1 MNRKYTVLIIDDKI
15 ENLKYLKEMLKDET
29 YELKA
34 TPDALFAI
42 ESAKQKPPNLILLDI
57 KMPNIDG
64 FEVCKIVKQ
73 DEKLKDI
80 PIIFIS
86 ALDDV
91 SIKVKAFEQ
100 GGVDYITKP
109 FEQEE
114 VKARI
119 RTQLEIYENKQT
131 ISKLLNQQDFFLKK
145 IIHEINT
152 PLSVISLNVD
162 NLEEQIGQK
171 EQLEVIKASTKSL
184 SSIYNDLY
192 FLTKKKAREKSC
204 EKIDLVS
211 FLSSRIQFFDE
222 IAKTKNLHI
231 HLEIDK
237 EFELFMD
244 RYELERVI
252 DNTISNAI
260 KYSYENEDIE
270 IILDYKNQG
279 IIEIKNK
286 GIIIEDKD
294 SIFKAYYQQKD
305 KNIGLGLGLSI
316 VKEICQNNQIK
327 INIESNKD
335 KTSFTYI
342 FPSDKTKELT

>member
-15 ENLKYLKEMLKDET
+15 ENLKYLKEILKDET

-171 EQLEVIKASTKSL
+171 EQLEVIKASSKSL

-260 KYSYENEDIE
+260 KYSYENKDIE

-316 VKEICQNNQIK
+316 VKEICKNNQIQID
-327 INIESNKD
+327 INSSKEE
-335 KTSFTYI
+335 TSFSYI
-342 FPSDKTKELT
+342 FPKNMIKEVL

>member
-1 MNRKYTVLIIDDKI
+1 MIRKYTVLIIDDKI
-15 ENLKYLKEMLKDET
+15 ENLKYLKEILKDEP

-42 ESAKQKPPNLILLDI
+42 NSAKENPPNLILLDI
-57 KMPNIDG
+57 KMPDIDG
-64 FEVCKIVKQ
+64 FEVCKMVKQ
-73 DEKLKDI
+73 NDKLKDI

-119 RTQLEIYENKQT
+119 KTQLQIYESKQT

-171 EQLEVIKASTKSL
+171 EQLEVIKASSKSL

-192 FLTKKKAREKSC
+192 FLTKKQVREKTY

-222 IAKTKNLHI
+222 IAKVKDIHI
-231 HLEIDK
+231 HLEIYK
-237 EFELFMD
+237 EFELYMD
-244 RYELERVI
+244 SYELERVI

-260 KYSYENEDIE
+260 KYSFEKEDIE

-279 IIEIKNK
+279 IIEVRNK
-286 GIIIEDKD
+286 GIIIENKD

-316 VKEICQNNQIK
+316 VKEICQSNDIK
-327 INIESNKD
+327 INIESNKQQ
-335 KTSFTYI
+335 TSFSYI
-342 FPSDKTKELT
+342 FPTNKTKEV

>member
-15 ENLKYLKEMLKDET
+15 ENLKYLKEILKDET

-316 VKEICQNNQIK
+316 VKEICQNNQIQIDIK
-327 INIESNKD
+327 SSKE
-335 KTSFTYI
+335 KTRFSYI
-342 FPSDKTKELT
+342 FPKNMIKEVL